1 MECLRR
7 IQVGEQECNVV
18 AEQHRAFLDRP
29 QQHPRPR
36 ESRESSQYPGEPGA
50 RGAQISRGISG
61 RAGVMGTRIHRSDLE
76 RDAGGQELV
85 AAARAQIAEL
95 QAKKPS
101 D

>member
-1 MECLRR
+1 
-7 IQVGEQECNVV
+7 VV
-18 AEQHRAFLDRP
+18 
-29 QQHPRPR
+29 
-36 ESRESSQYPGEPGA
+36 
-50 RGAQISRGISG
+50 
-61 RAGVMGTRIHRSDLE
+61 GTRIHRSDLE